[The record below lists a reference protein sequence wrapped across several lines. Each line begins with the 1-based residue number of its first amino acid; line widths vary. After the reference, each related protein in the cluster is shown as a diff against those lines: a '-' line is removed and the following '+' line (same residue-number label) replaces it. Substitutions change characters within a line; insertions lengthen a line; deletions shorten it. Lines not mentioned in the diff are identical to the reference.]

1 MKPSDALASVRA
13 RIEEAAHRAGRS
25 PDEITLIGVTKTVEP
40 QRILAAIEAGLR
52 HIGENRVQE
61 AASKSEVLAAT
72 SPRPQWHLIGHLQ
85 SNKVTRAA
93 ALFDWVHSIDS
104 EDLARRLDRV
114 AGARGVPINVLLQVD
129 LGLEATKHGVE
140 AHDVAALAR
149 ATAALPHL
157 RLKGLMTIPPLS
169 ETPQGSRRFFRR
181 LRELR
186 DDLAAEGPPLPELSM
201 GMSFDL
207 EVAVEEGATM
217 IRVGRALFG
226 ERPDGDAS
234 PR

>member
-1 MKPSDALASVRA
+1 MTSAEPFA
-13 RIEEAAHRAGRS
+13 RVQERIAAATGRAGRS
-25 PDEITLIGVTKTVEP
+25 PAEVTLIGVTKTVKPE
-40 QRILAAIEAGLR
+40 RIRAAVEAGLR

-61 AASKSEVLAAT
+61 AASKSEALAAL

-93 ALFDWVHSIDS
+93 ALFDWIHSIDS

-114 AGARGVPINVLLQVD
+114 AGARGATLNVLLQVD
-129 LGLEATKHGVE
+129 LGQETTKHG
-140 AHDVAALAR
+140 ADARDVAALAR

-157 RLKGLMTIPPLS
+157 RLKGLMTIPPLAG
-169 ETPQGSRRFFRR
+169 TPEGSRRYFRR
-181 LRELR
+181 LRDLR
-186 DDLAAEGPPLPELSM
+186 DEVAATGPPLPELSM

-226 ERPDGDAS
+226 ERPDAIG
-234 PR
+234 

>member
-1 MKPSDALASVRA
+1 MIIPGSLARVRQ
-13 RIEEAAHRAGRS
+13 RIAAAAARAGRS
-25 PDEITLIGVTKTVEP
+25 PGEVTLIGVTKTVPTEAI
-40 QRILAAIEAGLR
+40 RAAVAAGLG

-61 AASKSEVLAAT
+61 AAAKREALAAL

-93 ALFDWVHSIDS
+93 ALFDCIHSIDS
-104 EDLARRLDRV
+104 EELARRLDRA
-114 AGARGVPINVLLQVD
+114 AGARGATIDVLIQVD
-129 LGLEATKHGVE
+129 LGLEATKHGAE
-140 AHDVAALAR
+140 EKDVAVLAR
-149 ATAALPHL
+149 TTAALPHL

-169 ETPQGSRRFFRR
+169 ETPEGSRRYFRR

-186 DDLAAEGPPLPELSM
+186 DEVAAGGPPLPELSM

-207 EVAVEEGATM
+207 DVAVEEGATM

-226 ERPDGDAS
+226 ERPDPIG
-234 PR
+234 